1 MTLYI
6 SFHLC
11 ISKDDQIF
19 NESAKWLNHPK
30 TKLHKLFNSR
40 GSSWSLQW
48 ENLIHLGRLIIFN
61 CLLLLKYSA
70 SKTNSTRQR
79 RTELAMNIKQK
90 KYNSLSSIINIIVAV
105 IFVPQ
110 HSCLWTWCFFLW
122 SFLFY
127 KVF

>member
-1 MTLYI
+1 MLAIAMRKLNTPG
-6 SFHLC
+6 
-11 ISKDDQIF
+11 KANNIF
-19 NESAKWLNHPK
+19 Y
-30 TKLHKLFNSR
+30 
-40 GSSWSLQW
+40 
-48 ENLIHLGRLIIFN
+48 

-110 HSCLWTWCFFLW
+110 HSCL
-122 SFLFY
+122 
-127 KVF
+127 